1 MGPKIIKNKA
11 GISQKVAPKTMLQLG
26 SILDP
31 TWLNFGRVLAPKL
44 VPTWPQ
50 DALKIDSQNYQKT
63 DHILDRFWNDFW
75 WILASK
81 LGPFLIHFW
90 WVLGFFLAL
99 GAILG
104 QDGAHSRPRAPLG
117 PILDDF
123 GPQLGGFWAPTCWIL
138 AGFWTHLVW
147 FLMQFA
153 GWLAGSLLG
162 CLAPLVSCTKDHI

>member
-1 MGPKIIKNKA
+1 MSPKIIKNRA
-11 GISQKVAPKTMLQLG
+11 DMLQKVGSQTMLQLA

-31 TWLNFGRVLAPKL
+31 TWLHFGKVLAPNL

-50 DALKIDSQNYQKT
+50 DALKIHSQTQQKT
-63 DHILDRFWNDFW
+63 NHILDRFWTDFW

-81 LGPFLIHFW
+81 LGPFWVHFRW
-90 WVLGFFLAL
+90 ILGLFLAL

-104 QDGAHSRPRAPLG
+104 QHGAHSRPRAPPA

-138 AGFWTHLVW
+138 AGFWIHLVW

-162 CLAPLVSCTKDHI
+162 CLAPLVSCTKDHS